1 MRKKINFEIKKECL
15 NCGYLNKEMGNRKYK
30 CYTNFCLAKN
40 LDTNKDSTVIAFFKK
55 IRKTKEK
62 LSILREMKKLITILL
77 LLLTIAV
84 TAKDY
89 EIGYLIVVYENF
101 GNGSTVKRTKDITIA
116 ECLLKE
122 KFPNINLDLQHEL
135 NYSRY
140 VEIENEETTFYIE
153 VRRINKNGKYRRIK
167 NSHL

>member
-1 MRKKINFEIKKECL
+1 
-15 NCGYLNKEMGNRKYK
+15 
-30 CYTNFCLAKN
+30 
-40 LDTNKDSTVIAFFKK
+40 
-55 IRKTKEK
+55 
-62 LSILREMKKLITILL
+62 MKKLITILL
-77 LLLTIAV
+77 LMLTITV